1 MKNKYL
7 FVLFAVWISISCKG
21 RSGNSPLS
29 SLWPLALQGTDKKA
43 PVNSSETPPSN
54 LAFISSSTGTDS
66 AVLTVG
72 VSVSIVPTFS
82 GTVTNCTISPALPAG
97 LTMNPATC
105 AISGIPA
112 SSFPQTTFIIT
123 AGNQYGTA
131 TASLTLKGTA
141 DPPSNLNFPA
151 GSSATFTTGT
161 FSSLV
166 PTFTGGITD
175 CRVSPALPAGIILNP
190 SNCAISGTPTAVSPQ
205 TNYTITAGNQFGTVS
220 VVLNFGINTLAPQNL
235 NYSFGAS
242 VSVNS
247 NTTVN
252 YTPGVTG
259 GITGCSIS
267 PALPA
272 GLIFNT
278 GNCAIT
284 GVPAVSSSGSYTVTA
299 FNQYGNTDFTFAL
312 TTVLTAPSAFSFP
325 YSPGVTTVYT
335 IGTPVTVSPAITG
348 VVTNCTASPS
358 LPAGL
363 SLDPNS
369 CSITGN
375 PSAVSGAV
383 TYTITASNSA
393 GTVSTSIKLQI
404 NNVPP
409 SSLVYPFGDSTV
421 LAVGT
426 AVSISPALNG
436 GATSCTSSPALPAGL
451 SLNAANCTLSGTPS
465 AAKAAALYTITAS
478 NAYGSTNTAVTITA
492 QLYAPSSLSFPFSG
506 GTVNFTT
513 GTAVSVSAS
522 VSGVVSSCT
531 VSPAL
536 PSGLSLNAS
545 TCSITGTP
553 NAVKASANY
562 TITASN
568 ASGNISTTVTIGVNP
583 PPPSSLVYP
592 SGGNLSFA
600 VGTAKTVT
608 PTLTGTVTNCVSNPS
623 LPSGLSINAVTCA
636 IGGTASVEQSSA
648 SYTIT
653 ASNAGGNTTANI
665 TITVAQPPSNLNY
678 PAVST
683 LGYNNGVPVSI
694 SPAVTGSSIT
704 YSISPALPA
713 GISLNTSTGVI
724 SGTYSENNGST
735 ASYTIT
741 AANSGGS
748 TTTNVTL
755 TFFGKPPYKTGQTQ
769 CYDVSGNV
777 ISCSGTGQDGEYQY
791 GQAHAIFSGPNQH
804 SIYTNDYT
812 TTDTASG
819 LVWKTC
825 AEGLSGADCGTGSI
839 TRNGYPYDKCSNL
852 NLLNDGNGYAG
863 RNDWRFP
870 KPNELNQWAL
880 NYNLRTGFSN
890 HFPGSQGNVTGNL
903 EAFVTQELFYVD
915 LYRSKDISRT
925 GASYYSMKCGG
936 GNSFNNPADCLY
948 RCVSGS
954 DNYVLPQD
962 IDNGDSTVTDLTT
975 GLLWQK
981 CAIGASGSDRKT
993 GTPTLMTWS
1002 DAVNTCKNLTLN
1014 GRNWRL
1020 PNIHEALSFYK
1031 FPVGG
1036 ASFFW
1041 DVSVFVWDQT
1051 FVEGSWTSTTDP
1063 DDHTK
1068 SFVTGIYGRSIK
1080 PKSQTYRVRCISSP

>member
-7 FVLFAVWISISCKG
+7 FVLLTLCISVGCKG
-21 RSGNSPLS
+21 RSSHSPLS

-43 PVNSSETPPSN
+43 PINSSETPPSN

-82 GTVTNCTISPALPAG
+82 GTITNCTISPALPAG
-97 LTMNPATC
+97 LTLNPATC

-131 TASLTLKGTA
+131 TASLSLKGTA
-141 DPPSNLNFPA
+141 DPPSNLSFPA

-161 FSSLV
+161 YSSLV

-205 TNYTITAGNQFGTVS
+205 TNYTITAGNQFGTAS

-235 NYSFGAS
+235 KYSFGAS

-278 GNCAIT
+278 GNCGIT

-312 TTVLTAPSAFSFP
+312 TTILTAPSAFSFP

-363 SLDPNS
+363 SLDPNN

-393 GTVSTSIKLQI
+393 GTVSTSIKLQV

-409 SSLVYPFGDSTV
+409 SNLVYPFGASTV

-436 GATSCTSSPALPAGL
+436 GAASCTSSPALPAGL

-513 GTAVSVSAS
+513 GTAVNVSAS

-531 VSPAL
+531 VNPAL

-562 TITASN
+562 TITVSN

-623 LPSGLSINAVTCA
+623 LPSGLTLNSVTCA
-636 IGGTASVEQSSA
+636 ISGTAAAEQGPSP
-648 SYTIT
+648 YTVT
-653 ASNAGGNTTANI
+653 ASNSGGNTTANI
-665 TITVAQPPSNLNY
+665 TISVAQPPLNLSY

-683 LGYNNGVPVSI
+683 LGYNNGVPISI
-694 SPAVTGSSIT
+694 SPAVTGSSIS
-704 YSISPALPA
+704 YSISPSLPA
-713 GISLNTSTGVI
+713 GISLNASTGVI

-748 TTTNVTL
+748 ITTNVTL

-769 CYDVSGNV
+769 CYDPSGNV
-777 ISCSGTGQDGEYQY
+777 ISCSGTGQDGEYRQGVAGSVY
-791 GQAHAIFSGPNQH
+791 SLPTQH
-804 SIYTNDYT
+804 PTYTDDYI
-812 TTDTASG
+812 TTDATTG

-825 AEGLSGADCGTGSI
+825 MEGLTGANCDAGTPVLTGQNMNSL
-839 TRNGYPYDKCSNL
+839 DKCEIL
-852 NLLNDGNGYAG
+852 NSANGGNGYAG
-863 RNDWRFP
+863 RNDWKYPTPVEMEKWAVQFSTLSSMSASFP
-870 KPNELNQWAL
+870 N
-880 NYNLRTGFSN
+880 
-890 HFPGSQGNVTGNL
+890 
-903 EAFVTQELFYVD
+903 AFVTIGSAYFLAVSPNYT
-915 LYRSKDISRT
+915 DILSP
-925 GASYYSMKCGG
+925 YCV
-936 GNSFNNPADCLY
+936 NSSDSFKNSAGCPGSAH
-948 RCVSGS
+948 RCVSGTQRFQVPAS
-954 DNYVLPQD
+954 ADRGDTTVID
-962 IDNGDSTVTDLTT
+962 IST
-975 GLLWQK
+975 GILWQK
-981 CAIGASGSDRKT
+981 CAVGASGSDCKT
-993 GTPTLMTWS
+993 GTPTLLTWS
-1002 DAVNTCKNLTLN
+1002 DALNTCKNLNLL
-1014 GRNWRL
+1014 GRVWRL
-1020 PNIHEALSFYK
+1020 PNILEAMSFYQLISSDYK
-1031 FPVGG
+1031 WDFTSFPFDQIWQEGTWSSTTVQ
-1036 ASFFW
+1036 ADPSKAFISETISR
-1041 DVSVFVWDQT
+1041 SVKVK
-1051 FVEGSWTSTTDP
+1051 TST
-1063 DDHTK
+1063 H
-1068 SFVTGIYGRSIK
+1068 
-1080 PKSQTYRVRCISSP
+1080 RVRCISSYINL